1 MTNIE
6 ELKRDLTH
14 YSVLAYNRV
23 LASSAGGNNS
33 VRIGDSEEFL
43 ITASGLSLGDTKPEN
58 IVTID
63 ATGEKI
69 DGPEG
74 LKPSKEARMHAA
86 IYVLRPDVKAIFHVH
101 PRHCIALSI
110 LGETIPQVTVSAR
123 AKLGRIPLLPES
135 MPGSD
140 KLLEDVKNIIP
151 TLEESVHTLLLAR
164 HGIISIGS
172 SIMEAY
178 IRADL
183 AEETAHL
190 AYLTRTATR

>member
-1 MTNIE
+1 MEDIE
-6 ELKRDLTH
+6 QLKRELSH

-33 VRIGDSEEFL
+33 VRIGDADQFL

-58 IVTID
+58 LITID
-63 ATGEKI
+63 AKGEKI
-69 DGPEG
+69 AGPEG
-74 LKPSKEARMHAA
+74 LRPSKEARMHAA
-86 IYVLRPDVKAIFHVH
+86 IYVLRPEVKSVFHVH

-110 LGETIPQVTVSAR
+110 LGESIPQVTVSAK

-140 KLLEDVKNIIP
+140 QLLEDVKKIIP
-151 TLEESVHTLLLAR
+151 TLEESVHTLLLGR

-178 IRADL
+178 LRADL

-190 AYLTRTATR
+190 AYLTKIAAR